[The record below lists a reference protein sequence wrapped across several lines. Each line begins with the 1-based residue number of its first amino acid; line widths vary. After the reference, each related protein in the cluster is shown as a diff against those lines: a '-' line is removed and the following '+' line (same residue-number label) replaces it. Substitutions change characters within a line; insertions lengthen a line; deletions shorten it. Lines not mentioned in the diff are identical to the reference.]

1 MGIGKPDNEVLADI
15 LSGSA
20 GKSSPGKDEKWSNGG
35 VFAGGRVRREVSGNN
50 RRVIMELPEGRGKLT
65 LLSRVGDYGQ
75 DVPISM
81 VHERGGVVRTAKFV
95 VTNAAHQDY
104 QIENSDGSSA
114 GNVFLQGAGRS
125 EMSMRVAKG
134 LYSEDPCLSK
144 VDGSC
149 GPASVYFWVE
159 K

>member
-104 QIENSDGSSA
+104 QIVNSDGSPA
-114 GNVFLQGAGRS
+114 GGLSLQSAGRS
-125 EMSMRVAKG
+125 KLSMRVAKG
-134 LYSEDPCLSK
+134 LYPNDPDLSK
-144 VDGSC
+144 VDGNF
-149 GPASVYFWVE
+149 GPSIVYRWVE